1 MTTALTTFQQTQVCK
16 ASTRDRA
23 RPELGPAMAE
33 DDIRHVDIDL
43 DAGEKRRASPISAP
57 NEDQDTPSP

>member
-1 MTTALTTFQQTQVCK
+1 
-16 ASTRDRA
+16 
-23 RPELGPAMAE
+23 MAE

>member
-1 MTTALTTFQQTQVCK
+1 
-16 ASTRDRA
+16 
-23 RPELGPAMAE
+23 MAE

-43 DAGEKRRASPISAP
+43 DAGEKRRASPISAF